1 MQKDMQF
8 SELMCAKFCHDL
20 SGSIGAV
27 NNSIDFLQSK
37 NEEMRTKALELVKFS
52 AQQSVSRVSFF
63 RRAYG
68 FASHSADAN
77 LTDIKTLTEA
87 FLDDSRFEVK
97 FKEPWD
103 SISVTASLGKL
114 VMNAIIILSGSVMG
128 EGKFEISFNN
138 DNGKVQIK
146 VNATSVNISSELNAI
161 LRGDGGDLEKNARN
175 IKYFYTYELA
185 KTARYAIDIE
195 ESQGIVSL
203 QLSRS

>member
-52 AQQSVSRVSFF
+52 AKQSVGRISFF

-68 FASHSADAN
+68 YASHSEDAN

-128 EGKFEISFNN
+128 GGKFEISFNN

-146 VNATSVNISSELNAI
+146 VNAASVNISSELNAI
-161 LRGDGGDLEKNARN
+161 LVGDGGDIEKNARN
-175 IKYFYTYELA
+175 IQYFYTYELA
-185 KTARYAIDIE
+185 KTARYSIDIE
-195 ESQGIVSL
+195 GAQGIVSL

>member
-27 NNSIDFLQSK
+27 NNSIDFLESK
-37 NEEMRTKALELVKFS
+37 NEEMRRKALELVKFS
-52 AQQSVSRVSFF
+52 AKQSVDRVSFF

-77 LTDIKTLTEA
+77 LTDIKTLTKA
-87 FLDDSRFEVK
+87 FLDDSRFEVI

-103 SISVTASLGKL
+103 SISVTASFGKL
-114 VMNAIIILSGSVMG
+114 IMNAIIILSGSVMG
-128 EGKFEISFNN
+128 GGKFEITFNN
-138 DNGKVQIK
+138 DNGKVKIRVDAVAVK
-146 VNATSVNISSELNAI
+146 ISSELSMI
-161 LRGDGGDLEKNARN
+161 LSGDSGDLEKNARN
-175 IKYFYTYELA
+175 IQYFYTYELA
-185 KTARYAIDIE
+185 KTIRYAIDIE
-195 ESQGIVSL
+195 ESKGMVSL

>member
-175 IKYFYTYELA
+175 IQYFYTYELA